1 MVLHGSKTLY
11 GEPANLSVNQ
21 KNYILKSIEYGVN
34 LNYQLTYK
42 ESSVLKNTEI
52 TTNYSSGYE
61 EWKKEILSAYQKVNG
76 ALAQVQ
82 DAFII
87 KHDKVAENVT
97 CTEYDNGVK
106 IFVNYNDVAVSLE
119 EGMVSARDYLA
130 VKE

>member
-1 MVLHGSKTLY
+1 M
-11 GEPANLSVNQ
+11 
-21 KNYILKSIEYGVN
+21 N

-97 CTEYDNGVK
+97 CTEYDLSLIH
-106 IFVNYNDVAVSLE
+106 IFTSDHFGTAVDEHGGRIFSHAGGHVHCCLLYTSRC
-119 EGMVSARDYLA
+119 V
-130 VKE
+130 